1 MNKKIL
7 CLLISLSIATL
18 TFSQSTPHLDFNYQR
33 DFKRFLD
40 YTKDNESDLYYNK
53 LLYKFLTNDSTL
65 SSEDALVLMIGYT
78 DKPDFKPLDDLLK
91 EKEICNL
98 VTNSNYAIA
107 IQLAKKFLAKH
118 PLNLMALQQI
128 TIAYNSL
135 NMKDSANHYMKQHI
149 KIMDAMIYSGSG
161 KTPENPIYALNLADG
176 EYFTNNIGYDITK
189 KETNWNKKGDFIE
202 IIQATNQKLTNK
214 VLYFVIQHAKAKVDN
229 DKANSDAYNK
239 KLKDSINT
247 QRIEQRKKQTQIEP
261 SDEDAER
268 IQSNAANNNESATT
282 NSNNTST
289 TISPEN
295 TTQSITEEKSKSVPK
310 TDDSSTNTKPSDP
323 IEKSGN

>member
-7 CLLISLSIATL
+7 SLLISFSITSL

-33 DFKRFLD
+33 DFNRFLE

-98 VTNSNYAIA
+98 VTNSNYTIA

-135 NMKDSANHYMKQHI
+135 NMKDSANHYMKQHM

-161 KTPENPIYALNLADG
+161 KTPETPIYALNLADG
-176 EYFTNNIGYDITK
+176 EYFTKNIGYDITK

-202 IIQATNQKLTNK
+202 IIQATNQKLATK
-214 VLYFVIQHAKAKVDN
+214 ELYFVIQHAKAKVDN

-247 QRIEQRKKQTQIEP
+247 QRIEQSKKQKQIE
-261 SDEDAER
+261 STDEDAER
-268 IQSNAANNNESATT
+268 IQSNLNNNESATT

-289 TISPEN
+289 IINPEN
-295 TTQSITEEKSKSVPK
+295 ITQTTSEEKNNTIPK
-310 TDDSSTNTKPSDP
+310 TDDSSTNIKTSDP
-323 IEKSGN
+323 LEKSGN

>member
-161 KTPENPIYALNLADG
+161 KTPETPIYALNLADG

-247 QRIEQRKKQTQIEP
+247 LKIEQRKKQKQIEIT
-261 SDEDAER
+261 DEDADR
-268 IQSNAANNNESATT
+268 IQSNTVNNNESATT

-289 TISPEN
+289 IISPEN
-295 TTQSITEEKSKSVPK
+295 TTQSTTEEKNKSVPK
-310 TDDSSTNTKPSDP
+310 KDDSSTNTKPSDP
-323 IEKSGN
+323 LEKSGN

>member
-7 CLLISLSIATL
+7 SLLISFSFTSL

-33 DFKRFLD
+33 DFNRFLE

-98 VTNSNYAIA
+98 VTNSNYTIA

-135 NMKDSANHYMKQHI
+135 NMKDSANHYMKQHM

-161 KTPENPIYALNLADG
+161 KTPETPIYALNLADG
-176 EYFTNNIGYDITK
+176 EYFTKNIGYDITK

-202 IIQATNQKLTNK
+202 IIQATNQKLATK
-214 VLYFVIQHAKAKVDN
+214 ELYFVIQHAKAKVDN

-247 QRIEQRKKQTQIEP
+247 QRIEQSKKQKQIE
-261 SDEDAER
+261 STDEDAER
-268 IQSNAANNNESATT
+268 IQSNLNNNESATT

-289 TISPEN
+289 IINPEN
-295 TTQSITEEKSKSVPK
+295 ITQTTSEEKNNTIPK
-310 TDDSSTNTKPSDP
+310 TDDSSTNIKTSDP
-323 IEKSGN
+323 LEKSGN